1 MLTFILIIVSFFF
14 FYNSMHNEVWG
25 FSDIL
30 PIVGQLLHRNCKTFQ
45 DHDEPASVNYTDTM
59 KLIFF

>member
-1 MLTFILIIVSFFF
+1 
-14 FYNSMHNEVWG
+14 MHNEVWG

>member
-1 MLTFILIIVSFFF
+1 
-14 FYNSMHNEVWG
+14 MHNEVWG

-30 PIVGQLLHRNCKTFQ
+30 PIVGQLLHRNCKIFQ